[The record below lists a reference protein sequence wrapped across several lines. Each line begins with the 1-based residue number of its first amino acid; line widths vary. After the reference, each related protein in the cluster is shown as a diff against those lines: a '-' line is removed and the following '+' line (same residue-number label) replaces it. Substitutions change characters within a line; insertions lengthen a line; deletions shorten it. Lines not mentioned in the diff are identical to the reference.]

1 MAYVLLVDDDCDGS
15 EAVATFLRRTGYKVD
30 CVPNGHR
37 AMAALTTKRPDAVIL
52 DVRMPQMDGIMLLE
66 VMRSY
71 LRWYEMP
78 VILLS
83 AHITDEQADR
93 AREMGVRHILHKT
106 KTSLEALGAALKD
119 VIKARDEEAE
129 LPV

>member
-1 MAYVLLVDDDCDGS
+1 MAYLLLVDDDCDGS
-15 EAVATFLRRTGYKVD
+15 EAVATFLRRSGHQVD

-37 AMAALTTKRPDAVIL
+37 AMAALTTNKPDAVIL
-52 DVRMPQMDGIMLLE
+52 DVRMPKMDGIMLLE

-71 LRWYEMP
+71 LRWFEMP
-78 VILLS
+78 VVLLS

-106 KTSLEALGAALKD
+106 KTSLEELGAAVDD
-119 VIKARDEEAE
+119 VTKARDQGAG
-129 LPV
+129 LPA